1 MVEKTKPEETNIFD
15 DEEVED
21 VVEHDDLKEGFVA
34 ESDPSS
40 KVKEASTAY
49 KQDAED
55 LLTKSLNQQ
64 VTGLG
69 RRTAEKLK
77 GEEKIKLMVPKNEL
91 MPDDEFVVVG
101 INGWVTQIRRGEPVM
116 VPKSFFEHLSNGG
129 YNPTIVP

>member
-1 MVEKTKPEETNIFD
+1 MVEKTKQEETNIFD
-15 DEEVED
+15 EEEIED

-40 KVKEASTAY
+40 KVKHSADAY
-49 KQDAED
+49 KQEAED
-55 LLTKSLNQQ
+55 LLAKSLNQQ
-64 VTGLG
+64 VTALG
-69 RRTAEKLK
+69 RKTAEKLK
-77 GEEKIKLMVPKNEL
+77 DEKKIKLMVPKNEL

-116 VPKSFFEHLSNGG
+116 VPESFFEHLSNGG